1 MTIIRL
7 YLYLS
12 QTDFFNEQH
21 GLHMFDSAGT
31 EFIMIIANLC
41 WVETIR
47 PMN

>member
-21 GLHMFDSAGT
+21 GLHMFDSAV
-31 EFIMIIANLC
+31 IIANLC